1 MNMNFEVKIEQ
12 KLDSEDAIRRMR
24 YALYL
29 SMIKMKE
36 LAIRFA
42 PIDLGQL
49 RASIFLHPNS
59 KNSDTYTLEDGV
71 SYGIRMEYG
80 TRAHWV
86 PLEPLIE
93 WARRHGGDEGMGY
106 AIQQKIAKQGV
117 NAHPFFRPAMNEVKE
132 KWMPQ
137 YMNKALEAENV

>member
-1 MNMNFEVKIEQ
+1 ME
-12 KLDSEDAIRRMR
+12 
-24 YALYL
+24 
-29 SMIKMKE
+29 
-36 LAIRFA
+36 
-42 PIDLGQL
+42 IDLPRLKL
-49 RASIFLHPNS
+49 RPYQQEIWDWWF
-59 KNSDTYTLEDGV
+59 KNRGDNKRLSL
-71 SYGIRMEYG
+71 
-80 TRAHWV
+80 
-86 PLEPLIE
+86 E